1 MTRGAACFWRSD
13 ALQIAQRMDR
23 EIGFGEGAPGFRV
36 RVDTVSKPKSHYEA
50 RPPAF

>member
-1 MTRGAACFWRSD
+1 MTRGADSFWRRD
-13 ALQIAQRMDR
+13 ALRIAQRMDCA
-23 EIGFGEGAPGFRV
+23 IGFGEGAHGFRV